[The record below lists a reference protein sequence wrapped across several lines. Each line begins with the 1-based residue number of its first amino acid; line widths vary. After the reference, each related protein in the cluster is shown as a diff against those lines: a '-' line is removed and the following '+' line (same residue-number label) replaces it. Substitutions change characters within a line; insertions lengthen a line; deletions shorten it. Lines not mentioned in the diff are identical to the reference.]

1 MNDSVLTTV
10 TAASFYFE
18 KCFRSAAGSRA
29 GEDFAGE
36 EQGAGDIFETSAVSH
51 WWSKYGDWGKFKQMC
66 TVFNSNLTAYSVFNH
81 DLRQTLPITK

>member
-18 KCFRSAAGSRA
+18 KCFRSAAGRRA

-51 WWSKYGDWGKFKQMC
+51 
-66 TVFNSNLTAYSVFNH
+66 
-81 DLRQTLPITK
+81 